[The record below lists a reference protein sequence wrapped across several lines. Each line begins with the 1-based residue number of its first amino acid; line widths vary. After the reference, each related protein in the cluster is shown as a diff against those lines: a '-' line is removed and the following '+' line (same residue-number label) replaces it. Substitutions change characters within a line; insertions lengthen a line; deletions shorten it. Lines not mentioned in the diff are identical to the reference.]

1 MMTIRTLLGV
11 IHSELLHVI
20 EVVRFRHSKVIQQFI
35 RNVKIMDTEETVNCV
50 LRHHCSVS
58 RFGDG
63 EFFVM
68 DGGGNGFQHP
78 DERLRQRVIDVFR
91 TRNERLLVC
100 IPYAW
105 KNQQGLKHTVKVFYT
120 RFLLRNNSY
129 IFKWLDYQYIYGDA
143 LFSRFYM
150 DYKDKS
156 LARQRINLIKE
167 LWRDHD
173 VYIIEGKL
181 TRMGVGN
188 DLFEG
193 AKSIHRI
200 LCPSK
205 SAFDRYDEILKTAK
219 DVIPQDIDTLVLL
232 ALGMTATVLAS
243 DLSRAGYQAIDI
255 GHLDV
260 EYEWMRMG
268 TKKKVAIPT
277 RFVNEANNYDEV
289 KDCRDKEYQHQI
301 KAEIK

>member
-1 MMTIRTLLGV
+1 MMKIRTILGV
-11 IHSELLHVI
+11 IHSELLHVV
-20 EVVRFRHSKVIQQFI
+20 ELVQFKHSKVIQQFI
-35 RNVKIMDTEETVNCV
+35 RNIKIMNTEETVNYI
-50 LRHHCSVS
+50 LQHRCSVS

-78 DERLRQRVIDVFR
+78 DERLRQRLIDVFQ
-91 TRNERLLVC
+91 TRDERLLVC
-100 IPYAW
+100 IPYTW
-105 KNQQGLKHTVKVFYT
+105 KSQENLKHTVKVFYT

-129 IFKWLDYQYIYGDA
+129 IFKWLDYQYVYGDT

-156 LARQRINLIKE
+156 LSRQRINLIKK
-167 LWRDHD
+167 LWRDRD
-173 VYIIEGKL
+173 VYIIEGEL

-219 DVIPQDIDTLVLL
+219 EVIPQDGNALILL

-268 TKKKVAIPT
+268 AKKKVPIPT

-289 KDCRDKEYQHQI
+289 RDCRDEEYQQQI
-301 KAEIK
+301 IAEIK

>member
-1 MMTIRTLLGV
+1 MKLRTILGE
-11 IHSELLHVI
+11 IHSELLHLV
-20 EVVRFRHSKVIQQFI
+20 ELVQFRNSKVIQQFI
-35 RNVKIMDTEETVNCV
+35 RNAKIMETEETVNYI
-50 LRHHCSVS
+50 LQRRCSVS

-78 DERLRQRVIDVFR
+78 DERLRKRLIEVFQKR
-91 TRNERLLVC
+91 DERLLVC
-100 IPYAW
+100 IPYTW
-105 KNQQGLKHTVKVFYT
+105 KSQENLKHTVKVFYT

-129 IFKWLDYQYIYGDA
+129 IFRWLDYQYLYGDA

-156 LARQRINLIKE
+156 LARQRIALIKK
-167 LWRDHD
+167 LWQDRD
-173 VYIIEGKL
+173 VYIIEGSL

-188 DLFEG
+188 GLFEG
-193 AKSIHRI
+193 AKGVHRI

-219 DVIPQDIDTLVLL
+219 EVIPQDKNTLILL

-243 DLSRAGYQAIDI
+243 DLSRTGYQAIDI

-268 TKKKVAIPT
+268 AKTKVPIST

-289 KDCRDKEYQHQI
+289 RECRDEEYSKQI
-301 KAEIK
+301 IAKIN

>member
-1 MMTIRTLLGV
+1 MKLRTILGE
-11 IHSELLHVI
+11 IHSELLHLV
-20 EVVRFRHSKVIQQFI
+20 ELVQFRNSKVIQQFI
-35 RNVKIMDTEETVNCV
+35 RNAKIMETEETVNYI
-50 LRHHCSVS
+50 LQRRCSVS

-78 DERLRQRVIDVFR
+78 DERLRKRLIEVFQKR
-91 TRNERLLVC
+91 DERLLVC
-100 IPYAW
+100 IPYTW
-105 KNQQGLKHTVKVFYT
+105 KSQENLKHTVKVFYT

-129 IFKWLDYQYIYGDA
+129 IFRWLDYRYVYGDT

-156 LARQRINLIKE
+156 LARQRIALIKK
-167 LWRDHD
+167 LWQDRD
-173 VYIIEGKL
+173 VYIIEGEL

-193 AKSIHRI
+193 ARSIHRI

-205 SAFDRYDEILKTAK
+205 SAFDRYDEILKTVK
-219 DVIPQDIDTLVLL
+219 EVIPHDSNPLVLL

-243 DLSRAGYQAIDI
+243 DLSRTGYQAIDI

-268 TKKKVAIPT
+268 AKTKVPIST

-289 KDCRDKEYQHQI
+289 SVCKDEEYLKQI
-301 KAEIK
+301 VAEIK

>member
-1 MMTIRTLLGV
+1 MTPRTLLGV
-11 IHSELLHVI
+11 IHSELLHLV
-20 EVVRFRHSKVIQQFI
+20 EVVRFKHSEIIQQFI
-35 RNVKIMDTEETVNCV
+35 RNIKIMNTEETVNYI
-50 LRHHCSVS
+50 LQHRCSVS

-63 EFFVM
+63 EFYVM

-78 DERLRQRVIDVFR
+78 DERLRKRLIDVFQ
-91 TRNERLLVC
+91 TRDERLLVC
-100 IPYAW
+100 IPYTW
-105 KNQQGLKHTVKVFYT
+105 KSQENLKHTVKVFYT

-129 IFKWLDYQYIYGDA
+129 IFKWLDYQHVYGDA

-156 LARQRINLIKE
+156 LALQRIALIKK
-167 LWRDHD
+167 LWQNRD
-173 VYIIEGKL
+173 VYIIEGEL

-193 AKSIHRI
+193 AKGVHRI

-219 DVIPQDIDTLVLL
+219 EVIPQDKNTLILL

-243 DLSRAGYQAIDI
+243 DLSRTGYQAIDI

-268 TKKKVAIPT
+268 AKTKVPIST

-289 KDCRDKEYQHQI
+289 RDCRDEEYSYQI
-301 KAEIK
+301 IKTID